1 MVARVAPCTACI
13 PFFMMERRAG
23 GAPSQ
28 CGGMMARTCV
38 VRRHGITGGRGTG
51 RGAPTR
57 ESLRTAGAGERLVTQ
72 VLCRPKE
79 RVAARE
85 RNSTVNGGEGGGA
98 AVLDKSL
105 RLVLSPPSDG
115 IAAQTTLQRL
125 LPPCQQVGLT
135 HAPLEKVSLRF
146 HEVPR
151 GSYLQGR
158 GGSADGG
165 HHPGALQTPRPHRCR
180 SCLNHLA

>member
-1 MVARVAPCTACI
+1 MT
-13 PFFMMERRAG
+13 RA
-23 GAPSQ
+23 
-28 CGGMMARTCV
+28 CV
-38 VRRHGITGGRGTG
+38 VGGHGITGGRGTG
-51 RGAPTR
+51 RGTPTR
-57 ESLRTAGAGERLVTQ
+57 ESLRTAGAGERLVAQ
-72 VLCRPKE
+72 VLCRTKE
-79 RVAARE
+79 RVAPGQ
-85 RNSTVNGGEGGGA
+85 RNATVNGGEGGGA
-98 AVLDKSL
+98 AVLDKPL

-115 IAAQTTLQRL
+115 VAAQTTLQWL

-146 HEVPR
+146 YEVPR

-165 HHPGALQTPRPHRCR
+165 HHPGALQAPRPHRCR